1 MHSMHKIAKVL
12 AVMLSVLIVS
22 TSVSVS
28 ACDLSCWLNQT
39 SSDCHSAGP
48 GGDDMAASSAMEMSA
63 GMEMGSHAAQSRT
76 PLYGRAN
83 DVTRHLMSAPM
94 RMMPRAPQ
102 VISKTEGSA
111 STTFAHSR
119 ALSACSH
126 ETCSQ
131 AAASSSPPRTSQ
143 GGTPGLN
150 AGMIRISTPANL
162 LRNSNRIASG
172 APPLI
177 SDAAD
182 FLSPLRI

>member
-1 MHSMHKIAKVL
+1 MHKIAKVL
-12 AVMLSVLIVS
+12 PVMLSVLIVS

-39 SSDCHSAGP
+39 SSDCHSASP
-48 GGDDMAASSAMEMSA
+48 AGDDRMAASSAMEMSA
-63 GMEMGSHAAQSRT
+63 GMEMGSHSAQSRT

-83 DVTRHLMSAPM
+83 GVTRHVMSAPM

-111 STTFAHSR
+111 SATFAHSR

-131 AAASSSPPRTSQ
+131 AAAASSPPRISQ
-143 GGTPGLN
+143 GSSPGLN

-162 LRNSNRIASG
+162 LTTSNRIASG